1 MEASVRQRKMSV
13 EDYIRFEE
21 TAEVRHEFDNGK
33 LTAMPGTSDKHNDI
47 CFNIK
52 SALKHRLKDINCRVQ
67 VENVKVSIIEGKR
80 FVYPDA
86 FITCDERD
94 LKDKFIKRYPSVIFE
109 VLSDSTRVYDKTDK
123 FVTYKT
129 NILTLQHYILIE
141 PERIDVE
148 IFTKNEKGKWDSLT
162 LNSEKDVLEIAELGI
177 SITVS
182 ELYE

>member
-1 MEASVRQRKMSV
+1 MEASVRQRRMSI

-21 TAEVRHEFDNGK
+21 AAETRHEFDNGK
-33 LTAMPGTSDKHNDI
+33 LIAMPGTSDKHNDI

-52 SALKHRLKDINCRVQ
+52 AALKPRLKDSNCRVQ
-67 VENVKVSIIEGKR
+67 IENVKVSIIEGKR

-94 LKDKFIKRYPSVIFE
+94 LKDKFIKRYPKVIFE

-123 FVTYKT
+123 FVLYKK
-129 NILTLQHYILIE
+129 NIPALEYYILVE
-141 PERIDVE
+141 PEKIDVE
-148 IFTKNEKGKWDSLT
+148 IFSKNDDGTWDSLT
-162 LNSEKDVLEIAELGI
+162 LNSKKDILKIAVLGI
-177 SITVS
+177 NIPIE

>member
-21 TAEVRHEFDNGK
+21 TAEARHEFENGK

-52 SALKHRLKDINCRVQ
+52 SALKHRLKDAHCRVQ
-67 VENVKVSIIEGKR
+67 IENVKVSIIEGKR

-94 LKDKFIKRYPSVIFE
+94 LKDKYIKRYPSVIFE

-123 FVTYKT
+123 FVLYKK
-129 NILTLQHYILIE
+129 NIPTFQYYILIE
-141 PERIDVE
+141 PEKVDVE
-148 IFTKNEKGKWDSLT
+148 IFTKNDNGTWDSLT
-162 LNSEKDVLEIAELGI
+162 FNNKNDVLKIEALGI
-177 SITVS
+177 SIPIS